1 MSENKLGIFGDKDVA
16 LAFRALGFE
25 LMENLDDIE
34 SYALVLVTQTEYK
47 QHEAQLEKYIDNP
60 YPIIL
65 AIPDGREKA
74 GESIKKIVKNM
85 ERAVGSST
93 ALKN

>member
-1 MSENKLGIFGDKDVA
+1 MNNKLGIYGDKDVA

-25 LMENLDDIE
+25 LLENLDDLE
-34 SYALVLVTQTEYK
+34 NYALVLVTQTEYK
-47 QHEAQLEKYIDNP
+47 QNESLLERYNDLP
-60 YPIIL
+60 FPIIL

-74 GESIKKIVKNM
+74 GESIKKIIKNM